1 MKRIDLLRKQQ
12 SRLRED
18 ISAMLDSYLIGTV
31 AKSPSMS
38 GHNLTTKVEGKTV
51 TLYVRKDISPMAT
64 EMSLRYKK
72 LWTLIQKLSKVNW
85 EILNLEIK

>member
-12 SRLRED
+12 TRLKENV
-18 ISAMLDSYLIGTV
+18 SAMLDSYLIGTV

-51 TLYVRKDISPMAT
+51 TLYVRKDIAPMAT
-64 EMSLRYKK
+64 EMSMRYKK

>member
-1 MKRIDLLRKQQ
+1 MARADILKKQQ
-12 SRLRED
+12 ARLKED

-38 GHNLTTKVEGKTV
+38 GHNLTTKVEGKTI
-51 TLYVRKDISPMAT
+51 TLYVRKDIAPMAT

-72 LWTLIQKLSKVNW
+72 LWALIQKLSKVNW
-85 EILNLEIK
+85 EILNLESK